1 MVASLVA
8 AHVGPIVWSLALGLP
23 AVGLLLGYRRR
34 SRSREARAERAVEAA
49 RLAIATAHVDDAWR
63 HLSRAFIPDT
73 NLSPGEAATNRA
85 VLRHLQRL
93 VSPGL
98 VRPVSRA
105 LKPLDHAYSQI
116 EAGQRG
122 DTALARASVVE
133 LLLGTRGEASLAV
146 LAVLDTPV
154 VQLVDTVEVM
164 PAAAIA
170 G

>member
-8 AHVGPIVWSLALGLP
+8 VHVGPIVWSLALGLP

-34 SRSREARAERAVEAA
+34 SQSREARAERAVEEA

-63 HLSRAFIPDT
+63 HLDRAFIADA
-73 NLSPGEAATNRA
+73 NLSRAEASINRA

-93 VSPGL
+93 LSPGL
-98 VRPVSRA
+98 VRPVARA
-105 LKPLDHAYSQI
+105 LKPLDHAYAQI
-116 EAGQRG
+116 EAGHRG
-122 DTALARASVVE
+122 DTALARASVVQ
-133 LLLGTRGEASLAV
+133 LLIGTRGEASLAV

-154 VQLVDTVEVM
+154 AQLVDTVEVM